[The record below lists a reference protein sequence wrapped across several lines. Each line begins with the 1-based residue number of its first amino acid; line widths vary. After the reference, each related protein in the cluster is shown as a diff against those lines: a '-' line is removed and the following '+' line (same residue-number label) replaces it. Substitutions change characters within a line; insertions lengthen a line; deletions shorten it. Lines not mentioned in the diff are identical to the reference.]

1 MNKAKGILIMKKIL
15 RFKKQLSFLMLLIL
29 LCGLI
34 APVSE
39 IKAEEKVYYI
49 ESRTDSAI
57 IISDKQDSDMIAFG
71 KKYGL
76 MNYKGKVIV
85 EPQYDYLEN
94 FSEGLAAVEKD
105 GKWGFIDKKGRE
117 VIPLKFDSAGDFKNG
132 VAGVYLKGLAGNVN
146 KQGKVHY
153 IKNSDKYDDVYETSY
168 GLYLVERNE
177 EYGLMNKKGKEVIPP
192 IYYYLNNFSEG
203 LFLVKKDRKY
213 GIINKKGKV
222 VVPIKYR
229 YNSVGNF
236 SEGLFVAEKDG
247 KYGYIDKKCKEVI
260 PFEYSKG
267 EDFHDGLARV
277 IKDYKYGYIDKKG
290 RVVIPF
296 NRYDN
301 TTDFSEGLAA
311 VVKDGKWGYIDKKG
325 KEVIPLKYKFA
336 GSFDKGL
343 ARVEH
348 EDVYKGFS
356 FTIVQMINKKG
367 AILYYKPE
375 LHVGDSVGKT
385 KHPHMLMLIN
395 KTGKRIFLPDYDYVM
410 DFYEG
415 LACVRKKD
423 GKYGFI
429 DENGKMVIEL
439 KDGYICRTAFYR
451 GLALVEKDGK
461 YGYIDRKGKVV
472 VPVIYGCNY

>member
-1 MNKAKGILIMKKIL
+1 MKKIL

-49 ESRTDSAI
+49 ERWTDSI
-57 IISDKQDSDMIAFG
+57 IISDKEDYSSMIASD

-132 VAGVYLKGLAGNVN
+132 VARVYLKGLAGNVN

-153 IKNSDKYDDVYETSY
+153 IKNSDKYDDVYEISY

-177 EYGLMNKKGKEVIPP
+177 KYGFMNKKGKEVIPL
-192 IYYYLNNFSEG
+192 IYDSAVDVTESLIRVSKG
-203 LFLVKKDRKY
+203 GKY
-213 GIINKKGKV
+213 GLINKKGKV
-222 VVPIKYR
+222 VVPIKY
-229 YNSVGNF
+229 NHIGNF
-236 SEGLFVAEKDG
+236 SEGLFVAKEDG
-247 KYGYIDKKCKEVI
+247 KYGYIDKKGKEII
-260 PFEYSKG
+260 PFEYCEG

-277 IKDYKYGYIDKKG
+277 RKDYENGDGYIDKKG

-311 VVKDGKWGYIDKKG
+311 VKKDGKWGFVNKKG

-348 EDVYKGFS
+348 KDVYKGFS
-356 FTIVQMINKKG
+356 FTISQMINKKG
-367 AILYYKPE
+367 AILYYEPG

-385 KHPHMLMLIN
+385 KHPYMLMLIN
-395 KTGKRIFLPDYDYVM
+395 KTGKRIFLPDYDYEM
-410 DFYEG
+410 RFYEG
-415 LACVRKKD
+415 LACVSKKD

-439 KDGYICRTAFYR
+439 KDGYTCRSAFYR
-451 GLALVEKDGK
+451 GTALVEKDGK
-461 YGYIDRKGKVV
+461 YGFINREGKVV
-472 VPVIYGCNY
+472 VPIIHGCNGR